1 MSAHRGHS
9 QAAHTGRDLASM
21 AEARALAP
29 RTTPPEAELAEF
41 SHEHLDDLRVIFGSE
56 VAVKGLYSTL
66 IPELSQP
73 AFE

>member
-1 MSAHRGHS
+1 MAAEA

-21 AEARALAP
+21 AEARRSRRAP
-29 RTTPPEAELAEF
+29 STPEAELAEF
-41 SHEHLDDLRVIFGSE
+41 SHEHLDDLRGCFGSE